1 MRIAVGLLLVLA
13 ACSRSAPAPGPAR
26 AAELPVPR
34 GSDPLA
40 GIVEAHNE
48 VRRSALPVPSPAL
61 LPLVEAPE
69 LIAAAR
75 QWAKLCSF
83 RHAETAA
90 GENLYAATQ
99 PPSAHEV
106 VASWAAEAADYDAR
120 TGRCRGTCGH
130 YTQIVWRAT
139 RRVGC
144 ALERCTRGGPFGN
157 RPWWLVVCRYEPAGN
172 WAGERPF

>member
-1 MRIAVGLLLVLA
+1 MRIAVGLLLVFA

-26 AAELPVPR
+26 AVEWPGPS
-34 GSDPLA
+34 GGDPLA

-48 VRRSALPVPSPAL
+48 VRRSAQPAPSPP
-61 LPLVEAPE
+61 LPQLVETPE

-75 QWAKLCSF
+75 SWARSCSF
-83 RHAETAA
+83 RHAETAS

-99 PPSAHEV
+99 PPKAHEV

-139 RRVGC
+139 QRVGC
-144 ALERCTRGGPFGN
+144 AHERCTRGGPFGN

-172 WAGERPF
+172 WAGERPY

>member
-1 MRIAVGLLLVLA
+1 MRIVVGLLLVLA
-13 ACSRSAPAPGPAR
+13 ACSRSAPAPSPTRATESPA
-26 AAELPVPR
+26 PR
-34 GSDPLA
+34 GADPLA

-48 VRRSALPVPSPAL
+48 VRRSARPVPSPTL
-61 LPLVEAPE
+61 VPLVEAPE

-75 QWAKLCSF
+75 QWAKSCSF
-83 RHAETAA
+83 RHAETAS

-106 VASWAAEAADYDAR
+106 VASWAAEAADYDLQ

-144 ALERCTRGGPFGN
+144 ALERCTRSGPFGN

-172 WAGERPF
+172 WAGERPY